1 MIKTSSMDDRTII
14 QRLHIDMPLLAGIIL
29 LCLIGTVILY
39 SAGSQDMNLIYRQL
53 LRMGVAFI
61 LLFVCAQL
69 SPPMLA
75 RWSLWIY
82 LTALVLLVLVLVMG
96 DVGKGAQRWLDLGLF
111 RFQPSELMKIAL
123 PMVLEI
129 GRAHV

>member
-1 MIKTSSMDDRTII
+1 MIKTSAMDDRTII

-29 LCLIGTVILY
+29 LCLVGTVILY

-69 SPPMLA
+69 PPPMLA
-75 RWSLWIY
+75 RWSLWMY

-96 DVGKGAQRWLDLGLF
+96 QGCATL
-111 RFQPSELMKIAL
+111 A
-123 PMVLEI
+123 
-129 GRAHV
+129 